1 MKRILLI
8 TILLATLVTVSA
20 QKLSVNAPRHIAIGE
35 QFQIEYTIQTQ
46 NVKGFR
52 LENIPND
59 IEILYGPNTSSQS
72 SYRIVNGHMSSSSS
86 ITYSFIAVAK
96 KKGNHAL
103 PVARVNIDG
112 KTVSSAAHH
121 INVLGASHSSS
132 NSYANSGGYYPE
144 DEDASSYHRSQ
155 NSRNTHD
162 NIFIQVT
169 ASKKRVHEQEPILL
183 TYKVYA
189 IPNLVNL
196 DYKMPELKG
205 FHTQEIP
212 LSKTKSMQRETL
224 NGQVYNCVVWSQ
236 FVLYPQVTGKL
247 TIPSLTFHGVIMHE
261 SRDPFA
267 FITGGGYEEEAREIK
282 APGLTIQVD
291 KLPTKPKDFSGG
303 VGRFNISGQ
312 LNKKEVKAGD
322 PVSLRLVVSG
332 VGNLKLIKQP
342 EVTFPKNWDKYD
354 AKITDKTRL
363 TKSGVEGNMI
373 YDILAVPRKEGAYTV
388 PPVKFVYYDTSTSSY
403 KTIQTQPLSVK
414 VLRGTGGDTDVSD
427 FSPMGGGEDIRSIKK
442 GDVTFY
448 DPNDIFFNSVWYW
461 ITLGVLS
468 SIFVSLLYFFRRTAL
483 EHADIAKMRG
493 KKANKLALKHLK
505 KADTLIREGKSSD
518 FYDEVSHALWGY
530 VGNRLN
536 MPIGQLTRDDVC
548 AQLKKRNVDE
558 ETIMIFLDAL
568 DECEFERYAPG
579 DTKGNMNKTFNSAM
593 SAITRIE
600 GFLKNARKSSSTSK
614 ALVLLILLMFSLP
627 ICAITK
633 KNADTEYE
641 KRNYQQAI
649 KDYEELLQN
658 GVSYEVY
665 YNLGNAYYRLDNIP
679 RAILSYE
686 RALRLSPNDEDV
698 RVNLKM
704 AQSKTIDK
712 IIPEPKIFL
721 YEWYKG
727 FVNMM
732 NIEGWAYTAII
743 CIIFMIILVLLY
755 LFAENSRLRLLGFW
769 GGILALLFF
778 IFSNIFAFQQLDYL
792 HDKTDA
798 IVISSSVIVKDSPYK
813 GAKDKFVLHEG
824 TKVEI
829 LDTANSWVNVHIA
842 DGRNGW
848 IEVAKIENI

>member
-1 MKRILLI
+1 M
-8 TILLATLVTVSA
+8 
-20 QKLSVNAPRHIAIGE
+20 
-35 QFQIEYTIQTQ
+35 
-46 NVKGFR
+46 
-52 LENIPND
+52 
-59 IEILYGPNTSSQS
+59 
-72 SYRIVNGHMSSSSS
+72 
-86 ITYSFIAVAK
+86 
-96 KKGNHAL
+96 
-103 PVARVNIDG
+103 
-112 KTVSSAAHH
+112 
-121 INVLGASHSSS
+121 
-132 NSYANSGGYYPE
+132 
-144 DEDASSYHRSQ
+144 
-155 NSRNTHD
+155 
-162 NIFIQVT
+162 
-169 ASKKRVHEQEPILL
+169 
-183 TYKVYA
+183 
-189 IPNLVNL
+189 
-196 DYKMPELKG
+196 
-205 FHTQEIP
+205 
-212 LSKTKSMQRETL
+212 
-224 NGQVYNCVVWSQ
+224 
-236 FVLYPQVTGKL
+236 
-247 TIPSLTFHGVIMHE
+247 
-261 SRDPFA
+261 
-267 FITGGGYEEEAREIK
+267 
-282 APGLTIQVD
+282 
-291 KLPTKPKDFSGG
+291 
-303 VGRFNISGQ
+303 
-312 LNKKEVKAGD
+312 
-322 PVSLRLVVSG
+322 
-332 VGNLKLIKQP
+332 
-342 EVTFPKNWDKYD
+342 
-354 AKITDKTRL
+354 
-363 TKSGVEGNMI
+363 
-373 YDILAVPRKEGAYTV
+373 
-388 PPVKFVYYDTSTSSY
+388 
-403 KTIQTQPLSVK
+403 
-414 VLRGTGGDTDVSD
+414 
-427 FSPMGGGEDIRSIKK
+427 
-442 GDVTFY
+442 
-448 DPNDIFFNSVWYW
+448 
-461 ITLGVLS
+461 
-468 SIFVSLLYFFRRTAL
+468 
-483 EHADIAKMRG
+483 
-493 KKANKLALKHLK
+493 
-505 KADTLIREGKSSD
+505 REGKSSD

-548 AQLKKRNVDE
+548 EQLKKRSVDE

-743 CIIFMIILVLLY
+743 CIIFTIILVLLY